1 MTCTC
6 SGWIL
11 YREKM
16 TECEKNYRFLQQIS
30 TKNTNFN
37 ASKGKGFSLDARHSR
52 KSAKC
57 SSQNM

>member
-52 KSAKC
+52 KSV
-57 SSQNM
+57 